1 MNTIFRDKD
10 WLFEQYITLG
20 RTIKSIHEECC
31 VSHHTI
37 ETYLKKYGIRKT
49 SKNTNDAKQGR
60 ADRPTS

>member
-20 RTIKSIHEECC
+20 RTIKSIHEECG

-37 ETYLKKYGIRKT
+37 ETYLKK
-49 SKNTNDAKQGR
+49 
-60 ADRPTS
+60 